1 MDGGDL
7 VSLLIWVALGLI
19 GVVSS
24 AIKSK
29 AKKPMDSSRSQQQ
42 VPQTMQ
48 ADPHEYEPDL
58 GSLLEMFEVNKPR
71 QAEPNAVPEY
81 ESIEGGPSLEESGWN
96 VDTKEAAIELEGM
109 SFSNKESLLDIPN
122 KSDVQVFEEGQ
133 SDIQKM
139 IAKYEALRKEL
150 DPTDS
155 DNDIASGEIVSIEA
169 AEEAEAKRKAN
180 LEFFDLRKA
189 IIYSEILKRREY

>member
-1 MDGGDL
+1 MDGNDL

-29 AKKPMDSSRSQQQ
+29 AKRPMNPDQSRPQ
-42 VPQTMQ
+42 VPPTMK
-48 ADPHEYEPDL
+48 ADPHEFEPDL
-58 GSLLEMFEVNKPR
+58 GSLLEMFEVNRPKQVNP
-71 QAEPNAVPEY
+71 EPEPEY
-81 ESIEGGPSLEESGWN
+81 ESVEKGASVEEAGWN
-96 VDTKEAAIELEGM
+96 VDTKEAAYELEGM
-109 SFSNKESLLDIPN
+109 SLSNKESTLDVPK
-122 KSDVQVFEEGQ
+122 KSDVEVFEEGQ

-139 IAKYEALRKEL
+139 IAKYESLRKEL
-150 DPTDS
+150 DPSES
-155 DNDIASGEIVSIEA
+155 DNDIASGEIVSVEA

-180 LEFFDLRKA
+180 REFFDPRKA

>member
-7 VSLLIWVALGLI
+7 VSLLIWVALGII

-29 AKKPMDSSRSQQQ
+29 AKRPMDPSQSRPQ
-42 VPQTMQ
+42 VPHTMQ

-58 GSLLEMFEVNKPR
+58 GSLLEMFDVNKPR
-71 QAEPNAVPEY
+71 QPERRPEPEY
-81 ESIEGGPSLEESGWN
+81 ESIETGASVEEGGWN
-96 VDTKEAAIELEGM
+96 VDSKEAAFEMEGM
-109 SFSNKESLLDIPN
+109 TLANKESVLDTN
-122 KSDVQVFEEGQ
+122 KSDIEVFEEGQ

-139 IAKYEALRKEL
+139 IAKYESLRKEL
-150 DPTDS
+150 DPSDS
-155 DNDIASGEIVSIEA
+155 ENDIASGEIVSVEA

-180 LEFFDLRKA
+180 REFFDPRKA
-189 IIYSEILKRREY
+189 IIYSEILKRKEY

>member
-29 AKKPMDSSRSQQQ
+29 AKRPMNPDQSRPQ
-42 VPQTMQ
+42 VPRTMQ
-48 ADPHEYEPDL
+48 ADSQEYEPDL
-58 GSLLEMFEVNKPR
+58 GSLLEMFEVNKPK
-71 QAEPNAVPEY
+71 QARPESEPEY
-81 ESIEGGPSLEESGWN
+81 ESVERGASVEEAGWN
-96 VDTKEAAIELEGM
+96 VDTKEAAFELEGM
-109 SFSNKESLLDIPN
+109 SLSNKESTLDVPN
-122 KSDVQVFEEGQ
+122 KSDIEVFEEGQ

-139 IAKYEALRKEL
+139 IAKYDALRKEL
-150 DPTDS
+150 DPSES
-155 DNDIASGEIVSIEA
+155 DNDIASGEIVSVEA

-180 LEFFDLRKA
+180 REFFDPRKA